1 MIWQTCTELHHACGA
16 KPAFPVSAVFQNL
29 EPGTAAAGAE
39 GMGDLDEDRD
49 DDDRIGGGSNRR
61 RSISSSGIRAQ
72 RSLIPDPDHCC
83 GFFAN
88 GPTSG

>member
-39 GMGDLDEDRD
+39 GMEDLDEDRD
-49 DDDRIGGGSNRR
+49 DDDRIRR
-61 RSISSSGIRAQ
+61 WVKSPPKHQLVRDQGTA
-72 RSLIPDPDHCC
+72 IPDP
-83 GFFAN
+83 
-88 GPTSG
+88 